1 VRDFT
6 GVELQCEDPAELA
19 KKWAHI
25 ADVPVT
31 SENGNPVVA
40 LNNAKLRFVGIEDGR
55 GAGLGGVDLAV
66 GDRDAILAQAKKRNA
81 YVSDDQVMVC
91 GTRFYLL

>member
-1 VRDFT
+1 M
-6 GVELQCEDPAELA
+6 
-19 KKWAHI
+19 
-25 ADVPVT
+25 PVT

-55 GAGLGGVDLAV
+55 GAGLGGVDFAISN
-66 GDRDAILAQAKKRNA
+66 RDAILAQAKKRNA